1 METANKLEVENDTKS
16 QKMSWIIKKK
26 IIKLS
31 LVYFFLVSAPWY
43 LLPLMDY
50 FGKTLKLAINFFIKE
65 LKLSK
70 FQIVLVETVSN
81 HFLQN
86 QMWPDHFWTYQKKW
100 KMNYFDFHCW
110 WLLLYI
116 SEFCYCSRNKCCE
129 CKKLFQWSDFIL
141 PKCWLWIR

>member
-1 METANKLEVENDTKS
+1 METANELEVENDTKS

-86 QMWPDHFWTYQKKW
+86 QM
-100 KMNYFDFHCW
+100 
-110 WLLLYI
+110 
-116 SEFCYCSRNKCCE
+116 
-129 CKKLFQWSDFIL
+129 
-141 PKCWLWIR
+141 

>member
-1 METANKLEVENDTKS
+1 METANELEVENETKP

-26 IIKLS
+26 IMKLS

-86 QMWPDHFWTYQKKW
+86 LM
-100 KMNYFDFHCW
+100 
-110 WLLLYI
+110 
-116 SEFCYCSRNKCCE
+116 
-129 CKKLFQWSDFIL
+129 
-141 PKCWLWIR
+141 